1 MTKNCRTNTLSP
13 AFTLPR
19 QIFSEMTKHG
29 RTGEGGV
36 GGGGVIGAL
45 SRPELSRIIGYGLWA
60 TIKQT
65 TKKQNKRPKHNKR
78 KISI

>member
-29 RTGEGGV
+29 RMGEWEKEV
-36 GGGGVIGAL
+36 GGGGDDRRAVKV
-45 SRPELSRIIGYGLWA
+45 RIITHNRLWPLGY
-60 TIKQT
+60 
-65 TKKQNKRPKHNKR
+65 N
-78 KISI
+78 